1 MKKTLCA
8 CMAAVLALASLPV
21 LGASAEETT
30 YALGDVDMD
39 GVVTND
45 DATMISRYVLGY
57 ITLTEEQ
64 LKLAD
69 VNEDGVVDLT
79 DVTKLYNEKQI
90 YVLGDVDMDG
100 VVTNDDA
107 TMIYRYVLAYIT
119 LTEEQLKLADVNE
132 DGVVDLTDV
141 TKFYNE
147 KQIYVLGDV
156 DMDGVVTGHDTAMVS
171 RYVLDDTYTLTEEQL
186 KLADVNEDG
195 VVDQAD
201 ADKLYTEMQVYSL
214 GDIDMSGMAEVGDT
228 SDILVYY
235 AKVSAGQDVELTAVQ
250 KNLADVDLNGIV
262 DITDACYNLAGY
274 ARAAAGLKAYNRDN
288 EKQYYYAPVKIVIQ
302 DPDDP
307 NYTGDL
313 EPDTVYVPK
322 TNA

>member
-21 LGASAEETT
+21 LGVSAEETT

-39 GVVTND
+39 GVVTGHD
-45 DATMISRYVLGY
+45 TAMVSRYVLGY
-57 ITLTEEQ
+57 MTLKEEQ

-79 DVTKLYNEKQI
+79 DVTKL
-90 YVLGDVDMDG
+90 
-100 VVTNDDA
+100 
-107 TMIYRYVLAYIT
+107 
-119 LTEEQLKLADVNE
+119 
-132 DGVVDLTDV
+132 
-141 TKFYNE
+141 YNE

-201 ADKLYTEMQVYSL
+201 ADKLYTEMQVYPL

-235 AKVSAGQDVELTAVQ
+235 AKVSAGQNVELTAVQ
-250 KNLADVDLNGIV
+250 KNLADVDLNGTV

-274 ARAAAGLKAYNRDN
+274 ARAAAGQKAYNRDN

-322 TNA
+322 TKA

>member
-45 DATMISRYVLGY
+45 DATMISRYVLGC

-79 DVTKLYNEKQI
+79 DVTKLYNEK
-90 YVLGDVDMDG
+90 
-100 VVTNDDA
+100 
-107 TMIYRYVLAYIT
+107 
-119 LTEEQLKLADVNE
+119 K
-132 DGVVDLTDV
+132 
-141 TKFYNE
+141 
-147 KQIYVLGDV
+147 IYVLGDV

-195 VVDQAD
+195 TVDQAD
-201 ADKLYTEMQVYSL
+201 ADKLYTEMQVYPL
-214 GDIDMSGMAEVGDT
+214 GDIDMDGEVT
-228 SDILVYY
+228 VSDAVSILTYY
-235 AKVSAGQDVELTAVQ
+235 SKTSAGQSVELTAVQ
-250 KNLADVDLNGIV
+250 KNLIDVDLNGKIDV
-262 DITDACYNLAGY
+262 EDACYDLHGY
-274 ARAAAGLKAYNRDN
+274 ARRAAKFAYIYSENTN
-288 EKQYYYAPVKIVIQ
+288 QYYYDPIKIVVI
-302 DPDDP
+302 DRNDSDSVKDYIEGKYDDADV
-307 NYTGDL
+307 T
-313 EPDTVYVPK
+313 VPK

>member
-107 TMIYRYVLAYIT
+107 TMISRYVLGYIT

-141 TKFYNE
+141 TKLYNE

-250 KNLADVDLNGIV
+250 KNLADVDLNGTV

-274 ARAAAGLKAYNRDN
+274 ARAAAGQKAYNRDN

-322 TNA
+322 TKA

>member
-30 YALGDVDMD
+30 YA
-39 GVVTND
+39 
-45 DATMISRYVLGY
+45 
-57 ITLTEEQ
+57 
-64 LKLAD
+64 
-69 VNEDGVVDLT
+69 
-79 DVTKLYNEKQI
+79 
-90 YVLGDVDMDG
+90 LGDVDMDG

-141 TKFYNE
+141 TKLYNE

-235 AKVSAGQDVELTAVQ
+235 AKVSAGQNVELTAVQ

-274 ARAAAGLKAYNRDN
+274 ARAAAGSKASYNQEN

-302 DPDDP
+302 DPNDP

-322 TNA
+322 TKA

>member
-1 MKKTLCA
+1 MKKTLYA

-30 YALGDVDMD
+30 YA
-39 GVVTND
+39 
-45 DATMISRYVLGY
+45 
-57 ITLTEEQ
+57 
-64 LKLAD
+64 
-69 VNEDGVVDLT
+69 
-79 DVTKLYNEKQI
+79 
-90 YVLGDVDMDG
+90 
-100 VVTNDDA
+100 
-107 TMIYRYVLAYIT
+107 
-119 LTEEQLKLADVNE
+119 
-132 DGVVDLTDV
+132 
-141 TKFYNE
+141 
-147 KQIYVLGDV
+147 LGDV

-201 ADKLYTEMQVYSL
+201 ADKLYTEMQVYPL
-214 GDIDMSGMAEVGDT
+214 GDIDLSGIAEVGDT

-235 AKVSAGQDVELTAVQ
+235 AKVSAGQNVELTAVQ
-250 KNLADVDLNGIV
+250 KNLADVDLNGTV

-274 ARAAAGLKAYNRDN
+274 ARAAAGQKAYNRDN

-322 TNA
+322 TKA

>member
-1 MKKTLCA
+1 
-8 CMAAVLALASLPV
+8 
-21 LGASAEETT
+21 
-30 YALGDVDMD
+30 MD
-39 GVVTND
+39 GVVTGHD
-45 DATMISRYVLGY
+45 TAMVSRYVLGY
-57 ITLTEEQ
+57 ITLKEEQ

-79 DVTKLYNEKQI
+79 DVTKL
-90 YVLGDVDMDG
+90 
-100 VVTNDDA
+100 
-107 TMIYRYVLAYIT
+107 
-119 LTEEQLKLADVNE
+119 
-132 DGVVDLTDV
+132 
-141 TKFYNE
+141 YNE

-201 ADKLYTEMQVYSL
+201 ADKLYTEMQVYPL

-235 AKVSAGQDVELTAVQ
+235 AKVSAGQNVELTAVQ
-250 KNLADVDLNGIV
+250 KNLADVDLNGTV

-274 ARAAAGLKAYNRDN
+274 ARAAAGQKAYNRDN

-322 TNA
+322 TKA

>member
-1 MKKTLCA
+1 MKKTLYA

-100 VVTNDDA
+100 VVTGHDTA
-107 TMIYRYVLAYIT
+107 MVSRYVLGYIT
-119 LTEEQLKLADVNE
+119 LKEEQLKLADVNE

-141 TKFYNE
+141 TKLYNE

-171 RYVLDDTYTLTEEQL
+171 RYVLDGTYTLTEEQL

-201 ADKLYTEMQVYSL
+201 ADKLYTEMQVYPL

-235 AKVSAGQDVELTAVQ
+235 AKVSAGQNVELTAVQ
-250 KNLADVDLNGIV
+250 KNLADVDLNGTV

-274 ARAAAGLKAYNRDN
+274 ARAAAGQKAYNRDN

-322 TNA
+322 TKA

>member
-100 VVTNDDA
+100 VVT
-107 TMIYRYVLAYIT
+107 
-119 LTEEQLKLADVNE
+119 
-132 DGVVDLTDV
+132 
-141 TKFYNE
+141 
-147 KQIYVLGDV
+147 
-156 DMDGVVTGHDTAMVS
+156 GHDTAMVS

-195 VVDQAD
+195 TVDQAD
-201 ADKLYTEMQVYSL
+201 ADKLYTEMQVYPL
-214 GDIDMSGMAEVGDT
+214 GDVDMNGNAGVSDAV
-228 SDILVYY
+228 DILTYY
-235 AKVSAGQDVELTAVQ
+235 AKVSAGQSMELTAVQ
-250 KNLADVDLNGIV
+250 KNLADVDLNGRV
-262 DITDACYNLAGY
+262 DTNDACYNLAGY
-274 ARAAAGLKAYNRDN
+274 TRAAAGQKAYNRDN

-307 NYTGDL
+307 NYLGDL
-313 EPDTVYVPK
+313 VDGKYSETDTVYVPK
-322 TNA
+322 TKA

>member
-100 VVTNDDA
+100 VVTGHDTA
-107 TMIYRYVLAYIT
+107 MVSRYVLGYIT
-119 LTEEQLKLADVNE
+119 LKEEQLKLADVNE

-141 TKFYNE
+141 TKLYNE

-201 ADKLYTEMQVYSL
+201 ADKLYTEMQVYPL

-235 AKVSAGQDVELTAVQ
+235 AKVSAGQNVELTAVQ
-250 KNLADVDLNGIV
+250 KNLADVDLNGTV

-274 ARAAAGLKAYNRDN
+274 ARAAAGQKAYNRDN

-313 EPDTVYVPK
+313 ELDTVYVPK
-322 TNA
+322 TKA

>member
-30 YALGDVDMD
+30 YA
-39 GVVTND
+39 
-45 DATMISRYVLGY
+45 
-57 ITLTEEQ
+57 
-64 LKLAD
+64 
-69 VNEDGVVDLT
+69 
-79 DVTKLYNEKQI
+79 
-90 YVLGDVDMDG
+90 
-100 VVTNDDA
+100 
-107 TMIYRYVLAYIT
+107 
-119 LTEEQLKLADVNE
+119 
-132 DGVVDLTDV
+132 
-141 TKFYNE
+141 
-147 KQIYVLGDV
+147 LGDV

-195 VVDQAD
+195 VVDQTD

-235 AKVSAGQDVELTAVQ
+235 AKMSAGQNVELTAVQ
-250 KNLADVDLNGIV
+250 KNLADVDLNGTV

-274 ARAAAGLKAYNRDN
+274 ARAAAGQKAYNRDN

-313 EPDTVYVPK
+313 EPDMVYVPK
-322 TNA
+322 TKA

>member
-1 MKKTLCA
+1 MKKTLYA

-79 DVTKLYNEKQI
+79 DVTKL
-90 YVLGDVDMDG
+90 
-100 VVTNDDA
+100 
-107 TMIYRYVLAYIT
+107 
-119 LTEEQLKLADVNE
+119 
-132 DGVVDLTDV
+132 
-141 TKFYNE
+141 YNE

-274 ARAAAGLKAYNRDN
+274 ARAAAGQKAYNQDN

-302 DPDDP
+302 DPNDP

-322 TNA
+322 TKA

>member
-1 MKKTLCA
+1 
-8 CMAAVLALASLPV
+8 
-21 LGASAEETT
+21 
-30 YALGDVDMD
+30 MD
-39 GVVTND
+39 GVVTGHD
-45 DATMISRYVLGY
+45 TAMVSRYVLGY
-57 ITLTEEQ
+57 ITLKEEQ

-79 DVTKLYNEKQI
+79 DVTKL
-90 YVLGDVDMDG
+90 
-100 VVTNDDA
+100 
-107 TMIYRYVLAYIT
+107 
-119 LTEEQLKLADVNE
+119 
-132 DGVVDLTDV
+132 
-141 TKFYNE
+141 YNE

-201 ADKLYTEMQVYSL
+201 ADKLYTEMQVYPL

-235 AKVSAGQDVELTAVQ
+235 AKMSAGQNVELTAVQ
-250 KNLADVDLNGIV
+250 KNLADVDLNGTV

-274 ARAAAGLKAYNRDN
+274 ARAAAGQKAYNRDN

-322 TNA
+322 TKA

>member
-1 MKKTLCA
+1 MTDVTKLYNEKQIY
-8 CMAAVLALASLPV
+8 V
-21 LGASAEETT
+21 
-30 YALGDVDMD
+30 LGDVDMD
-39 GVVTND
+39 GV
-45 DATMISRYVLGY
+45 ATGHDTAMVSRYVLGY

-79 DVTKLYNEKQI
+79 DVTKL
-90 YVLGDVDMDG
+90 
-100 VVTNDDA
+100 
-107 TMIYRYVLAYIT
+107 
-119 LTEEQLKLADVNE
+119 
-132 DGVVDLTDV
+132 
-141 TKFYNE
+141 YNE

-201 ADKLYTEMQVYSL
+201 ADKLYTEMQVYPL

-235 AKVSAGQDVELTAVQ
+235 AKVSAGQNVELTAVQ
-250 KNLADVDLNGIV
+250 KNLADVDLNGTV

-274 ARAAAGLKAYNRDN
+274 ARAAAGQKAYNRGN

-302 DPDDP
+302 DSDDP

-322 TNA
+322 TKA

>member
-21 LGASAEETT
+21 LGVSAEETT

-100 VVTNDDA
+100 VVTGHDTA
-107 TMIYRYVLAYIT
+107 MVSRYVLGYIT
-119 LTEEQLKLADVNE
+119 LKEEQLKLADVNE

-141 TKFYNE
+141 TKLYNE

-171 RYVLDDTYTLTEEQL
+171 RYVLDDTYTLTEKQL

-201 ADKLYTEMQVYSL
+201 ADKLYTEMQVYPL

-235 AKVSAGQDVELTAVQ
+235 AKMSAGQNVELTAVQ

-274 ARAAAGLKAYNRDN
+274 ARAAAGQKAYNRDN

-322 TNA
+322 TKA

>member
-107 TMIYRYVLAYIT
+107 TMISRYVLGYIT

-141 TKFYNE
+141 TKLYNE

-235 AKVSAGQDVELTAVQ
+235 AKVSAGQNVELTAVQ
-250 KNLADVDLNGIV
+250 KNLADVDLNGTV

-274 ARAAAGLKAYNRDN
+274 ARAAAGQKAYNRDN

-322 TNA
+322 TKA

>member
-1 MKKTLCA
+1 
-8 CMAAVLALASLPV
+8 
-21 LGASAEETT
+21 
-30 YALGDVDMD
+30 MD
-39 GVVTND
+39 GVVTGHD
-45 DATMISRYVLGY
+45 TAMVSRYVLGY
-57 ITLTEEQ
+57 ITLKEEQ

-100 VVTNDDA
+100 VVT
-107 TMIYRYVLAYIT
+107 
-119 LTEEQLKLADVNE
+119 
-132 DGVVDLTDV
+132 
-141 TKFYNE
+141 
-147 KQIYVLGDV
+147 
-156 DMDGVVTGHDTAMVS
+156 GHDTAMVS
-171 RYVLDDTYTLTEEQL
+171 RYVLDDTYTLTEKQL

-201 ADKLYTEMQVYSL
+201 ADKLYTEMQVYPL

-235 AKVSAGQDVELTAVQ
+235 AKVSAGQNVELTAVQ
-250 KNLADVDLNGIV
+250 KNLADVDLNGTV

-274 ARAAAGLKAYNRDN
+274 ARAAAGQKAYNRDN

-322 TNA
+322 TKA

>member
-45 DATMISRYVLGY
+45 DATMVSRYVLGY

-79 DVTKLYNEKQI
+79 DVTKL
-90 YVLGDVDMDG
+90 
-100 VVTNDDA
+100 
-107 TMIYRYVLAYIT
+107 
-119 LTEEQLKLADVNE
+119 
-132 DGVVDLTDV
+132 
-141 TKFYNE
+141 YNE

-214 GDIDMSGMAEVGDT
+214 GDIDMSGMAEAGDT
-228 SDILVYY
+228 STM
-235 AKVSAGQDVELTAVQ
+235 Q
-250 KNLADVDLNGIV
+250 
-262 DITDACYNLAGY
+262 
-274 ARAAAGLKAYNRDN
+274 R
-288 EKQYYYAPVKIVIQ
+288 
-302 DPDDP
+302 
-307 NYTGDL
+307 
-313 EPDTVYVPK
+313 
-322 TNA
+322 